1 MHLNLVHNL
10 VTVEFLLS
18 ASCMTW
24 ELAESGKHFVT
35 TIVNGAD
42 LVPTVS
48 TTSIDDLR
56 SEVAPLFV

>member
-1 MHLNLVHNL
+1 M
-10 VTVEFLLS
+10 S

-24 ELAESGKHFVT
+24 ELAESGKDFVT

-48 TTSIDDLR
+48 TASIDDLR
-56 SEVAPLFV
+56 SEVAQLFLY

>member
-1 MHLNLVHNL
+1 
-10 VTVEFLLS
+10 
-18 ASCMTW
+18 MTW

-48 TTSIDDLR
+48 TASIDDLR
-56 SEVAPLFV
+56 SEVASFLHADLLLK

>member
-1 MHLNLVHNL
+1 MI
-10 VTVEFLLS
+10 FLMS

-48 TTSIDDLR
+48 TASIDDLR
-56 SEVAPLFV
+56 SEVAPFF